1 MWHRHSGGHNSLYC
15 FAHPT
20 VNMEVAKHYRSVF
33 ETSGNVWLSLFVFVK
48 AHNTKIKAKHCRMF
62 QILTCNVWPLPY

>member
-33 ETSGNVWLSLFVFVK
+33 HTASFWNIIIQWTS
-48 AHNTKIKAKHCRMF
+48 HDD
-62 QILTCNVWPLPY
+62 LTEK